1 MGDPLSQ
8 EEIDRLMAAAQGGGE
23 EPAAAE
29 ETSAAAPEAEAAAGE
44 PQADIEEPVAATP
57 LTGEAPESPEAVA
70 EPAAEPVAE
79 AAAPVPQT
87 PQAPEAAAPQLQV
100 VAGPQ
105 AAPQPEAPSRPPTL
119 LGATGGMVNT
129 VSQPVQF
136 GPLPGSQET
145 ADQHRSI
152 NLLLDV
158 KLQLTVELGR
168 KELTIKDALALGPGA
183 VVELERVAG
192 DAVDLYINEKL
203 IARGEVVVIDEN
215 FGVRVTEVVSPAE
228 RMGRV
233 A

>member
-8 EEIDRLMAAAQGGGE
+8 EEIDRLMAAAQGGSE

-44 PQADIEEPVAATP
+44 PQAAVEE
-57 LTGEAPESPEAVA
+57 PESPEAVA

-79 AAAPVPQT
+79 AAAPVQQT